1 MGERHRTSATRLLA
15 QMPEADRQHATF
27 DTDQS
32 VVDEGV
38 TAAAQHRA
46 ISKWACTTPHI
57 ERCNTTLRQRVARR
71 VREAWSF
78 AKKLASASL
87 WRRLAWLVMPR
98 KAGRTSAYPRG
109 LHGPAEARVELRT
122 VGIGPR
128 KARVEPDRL
137 AQVDKRLL
145 ELACL
150 AQCQGA
156 TAQGERVR
164 RVPLQRGAIR
174 RNGLAK
180 VPELCEQ
187 SAHID
192 MRHRIGRI
200 SGRRRAQAFQAL
212 AR

>member
-1 MGERHRTSATRLLA
+1 MALHGGERHRTSATRLLA

-87 WRRLAWLVMPR
+87 WRRLAGLVTPWR
-98 KAGRTSAYPRG
+98 AARTLPILVG
-109 LHGPAEARVELRT
+109 FTVPA
-122 VGIGPR
+122 
-128 KARVEPDRL
+128 
-137 AQVDKRLL
+137 
-145 ELACL
+145 
-150 AQCQGA
+150 
-156 TAQGERVR
+156 
-164 RVPLQRGAIR
+164 
-174 RNGLAK
+174 
-180 VPELCEQ
+180 
-187 SAHID
+187 
-192 MRHRIGRI
+192 
-200 SGRRRAQAFQAL
+200 
-212 AR
+212 